1 MSKRS
6 RNAIPALQGREVG
19 APGLWTPAALRFLA
33 EDKAALFSQDNQT
46 VKLPGDARTTFLM
59 AFSHDGTLMASSH
72 GDHNIHVTD
81 LRTGKCI
88 RTLVGHSR
96 TPWCVTF
103 HPSSNEILASGCLDG
118 EVRVWDLHGGSERW
132 TSESNT
138 VIASLTFHPLD
149 QVLVIATGNALH
161 FWDWSQDKPFAYVKT
176 ARETEKIRLVK
187 FDPLGHHLLT
197 GIANVP
203 NVRPFDAGVVQVD
216 SSDSET
222 DMLPE
227 PDDSEL
233 PPRMSVWDRRSRV
246 LHRLHSMEQDLRRRL
261 ELLSSA
267 AARLD
272 QMENEMR
279 NMMGSFQGHDQ
290 AMLPRGRVS
299 ARTLADPT
307 SNRADSTAIRARRG
321 GSGNMPPSLQG
332 TAGRASSSSLHD
344 LDARLS
350 INHQRIRRTQEFIDR
365 LRARLG
371 LQPSSTLS
379 RYEIP
384 PSDELPG
391 LGSRRGSEGS
401 PGNRL
406 RLTASSS
413 MQSTTSNTSDT
424 GSSSRRSLQYRSSI
438 RRNIAS
444 QSSAP
449 GIELTTPVSVHNAGM
464 SNMNRPGVSYVSRG
478 CGSRNSFGNV
488 NAQDTSAS
496 GGVNTPS
503 NGGVTT
509 QGTSVNTAG
518 VNVNLPET
526 GTNTSST
533 VANVP
538 DTSVTTSGTSGSN
551 TQVSSSRDKPGN
563 VAKTS
568 EVNTIKNSIG
578 SNARQ
583 PCNTTSCNVK
593 NEAASI
599 TATST
604 GNVTRSRQT
613 DSNTRGGTFPPGEN
627 NSRRQAAEGLL
638 DLGNPSPGRPQSR
651 LNTSQT
657 NVTHKGKDSK
667 LPSSRNTGT
676 TPRSISSTPDAGGM
690 PHHWWT
696 LSFSNSQHHCQ
707 DRSFPVPH
715 SRNTSTTST
724 STAATSTTESSRPT
738 MMSTSTSM
746 VSSLLRGNQRNKST
760 SSAESVC
767 SASASVS
774 RNNRDASGD
783 THVDGTESDEDLEP
797 PAKRARSSLPSHKA
811 STSSTNPPNVDRA
824 STSTREGGNQSV
836 QETACPLLPP
846 RGDLR
851 SSPASLALSRT
862 SSESSAG
869 EGMPALS
876 EHFTLP
882 SFHEA
887 VTHTGGVETNREA
900 GTTRVTAAQSSAT
913 TAQTTTASRTEYGGY
928 ARIGYFSARP
938 VRRGAVR
945 RTWTESQQSGDD
957 VESAS
962 GIESQLRYQAHQVN
976 TARRRLDSLRLRSLR
991 ALRSRAQRAM
1001 SGESP
1006 YESQSTVTRPVV
1018 WQTFS
1023 HPTEPQPPVTPTRA
1037 GSLEPTSAGDGTVQE
1052 SAFSTNV
1059 PSRFYGQHTRSESHR
1074 SPLGYIMRRHALN
1087 EGDRE
1092 GSDRGG
1098 ERVRRRLHGRFRHHT
1113 AGSSRA
1119 QPRVEYVHP
1128 HYRSV
1133 FHGSHRPSN
1142 AVHSAINRAIAGAF
1156 IGTGESAVASNIVNT
1171 THRLQ
1176 WWDFT
1181 KYQLPEISD
1190 ASANVIVP
1198 HCKIHNDA
1206 SIDISKDGC
1215 YLATFIPSHRG
1226 FPDDAVLSIISLQKD
1241 SLGDILYAKSFAASS
1256 GPNAISVSI
1265 SPLGNY
1271 VLVGLA
1277 SRMLHWQ
1284 LVDKQMVAQVFQL
1297 RPAAEKALEGTLVHV
1312 QNVMH
1317 HCDPER
1323 RSHVSVNSACWLPGT
1338 GRGLVYG
1345 TNRGH
1350 LQICRL
1356 GYEPGS
1362 QQEQPEE
1369 PRLGPALNPFPPG
1382 SGGSGGNARITTRR
1396 FSGSVAQ
1403 RVVRERGVQHP
1414 MTNTTAT
1421 QTPPGMTSAGTQT
1434 DQDIS
1439 SI

>member
-19 APGLWTPAALRFLA
+19 APGQYTPPALRFLA
-33 EDKAALFSQDNQT
+33 EDKAALFSQDNQA

-203 NVRPFDAGVVQVD
+203 NVRPFDTGVVQVD

-279 NMMGSFQGHDQ
+279 NMMGSFQGQ
-290 AMLPRGRVS
+290 EQGMLPRGRVS
-299 ARTLADPT
+299 ARSLADPT
-307 SNRADSTAIRARRG
+307 ANRADSTAIRARRG
-321 GSGNMPPSLQG
+321 GSSNMPPSLQG

-379 RYEIP
+379 RYENF
-384 PSDELPG
+384 PSDEVPG
-391 LGSRRGSEGS
+391 LGSRRGSES
-401 PGNRL
+401 SQGNRL
-406 RLTASSS
+406 RLTASPF
-413 MQSTTSNTSDT
+413 TTSSSNDT
-424 GSSSRRSLQYRSSI
+424 GSGSRRSLQYRSSI
-438 RRNIAS
+438 RRNFAS
-444 QSSAP
+444 QSSATSA
-449 GIELTTPVSVHNAGM
+449 ELTTSVSVHNAGT
-464 SNMNRPGVSYVSRG
+464 SNMNRPGVSYISRG

-488 NAQDTSAS
+488 NGQDTSANGS
-496 GGVNTPS
+496 VNTTS
-503 NGGVTT
+503 NGTVMT
-509 QGTSVNTAG
+509 QGTSVSTSG
-518 VNVNLPET
+518 VTLPET
-526 GTNTSST
+526 GTNTSSSGP
-533 VANVP
+533 NVP
-538 DTSVTTSGTSGSN
+538 DTSCNTAGASGFSTPVSN
-551 TQVSSSRDKPGN
+551 GREKPGN
-563 VAKTS
+563 VANTS
-568 EVNTIKNSIG
+568 DVNTIKNSMG
-578 SNARQ
+578 SDARQ
-583 PCNTTSCNVK
+583 PCNTNCNIK
-593 NEAASI
+593 KEPASI
-599 TATST
+599 TGTNT

-613 DSNTRGGTFPPGEN
+613 MHDAESNARGGTFPPGEN
-627 NSRRQAAEGLL
+627 TSRRQAAEGLL

-651 LNTSQT
+651 SNTSQT
-657 NVTHKGKDSK
+657 NAMTHERKDPK
-667 LPSSRNTGT
+667 HLSSANTGT
-676 TPRSISSTPDAGGM
+676 TPRNSSSTPDTVRNP
-690 PHHWWT
+690 PHFWT
-696 LSFSNSQHHCQ
+696 LGFSTGSHHCH
-707 DRSFPVPH
+707 DRGFSLRH

-724 STAATSTTESSRPT
+724 STAATSTTESSRPP

-746 VSSLLRGNQRNKST
+746 VSSLLRPNQRNQST
-760 SSAESVC
+760 SSVESVR
-767 SASASVS
+767 SGSTSVS
-774 RNNRDASGD
+774 RNNREATGN
-783 THVDGTESDEDLEP
+783 THADGTESEEDLEP
-797 PAKRARSSLPSHKA
+797 PAKRARRSLPLQKA
-811 STSSTNPPNVDRA
+811 STSTSSTPSDLPNVGRA
-824 STSTREGGNQSV
+824 SNSAREGGNQAV
-836 QETACPLLPP
+836 QEASYPLLPP
-846 RGDLR
+846 RGDRR
-851 SSPASLALSRT
+851 SSPSSLALSRT
-862 SSESSAG
+862 SSESSVG

-882 SFHEA
+882 SYHEPA
-887 VTHTGGVETNREA
+887 AHTGGAETNRET
-900 GTTRVTAAQSSAT
+900 GTTRVTAAQSSA
-913 TAQTTTASRTEYGGY
+913 AQTTTTASRTDYGGY

-945 RTWTESQQSGDD
+945 RSWTESQQSGDD
-957 VESAS
+957 MESAS

-1023 HPTEPQPPVTPTRA
+1023 HPTEPQPPVSSTRA

-1092 GSDRGG
+1092 GSDRGS

-1241 SLGDILYAKSFAASS
+1241 TLGDILYAKSFAASS

-1369 PRLGPALNPFPPG
+1369 PRLGPAQNPFPPG
-1382 SGGSGGNARITTRR
+1382 SGGGGNARMTARR
-1396 FSGSVAQ
+1396 FSVAQ

-1414 MTNTTAT
+1414 MTNSTAT

>member
-6 RNAIPALQGREVG
+6 RNAIPALRGREVG
-19 APGLWTPAALRFLA
+19 APGQCTPSALRFLA
-33 EDKAALFSQDNQT
+33 EDKAALFSQDNQA

-246 LHRLHSMEQDLRRRL
+246 LHRLHTMEQDLRRRL

-279 NMMGSFQGHDQ
+279 NMMGSFQGHEQ
-290 AMLPRGRVS
+290 GLVPRGRVS
-299 ARTLADPT
+299 AQTLADPT
-307 SNRADSTAIRARRG
+307 FNRADNAVMRARRG
-321 GSGNMPPSLQG
+321 GSSNLPPSLPG
-332 TAGRASSSSLHD
+332 PAGRASSSLHD
-344 LDARLS
+344 LDTRLS

-379 RYEIP
+379 RYENL
-384 PSDELPG
+384 PSDEVPG
-391 LGSRRGSEGS
+391 LGNRRGLESS
-401 PGNRL
+401 QGNRL
-406 RLTASSS
+406 RLTASPS
-413 MQSTTSNTSDT
+413 MQSTTSNTNDT
-424 GSSSRRSLQYRSSI
+424 VSRRSLQYRSNI

-444 QSSAP
+444 QSTATGS
-449 GIELTTPVSVHNAGM
+449 ELTTTVSVHNSGI
-464 SNMNRPGVSYVSRG
+464 SSMNRPGVTYVSRG
-478 CGSRNSFGNV
+478 CGSRNSFGHANS
-488 NAQDTSAS
+488 QDTTVTSS
-496 GGVNTPS
+496 VNTTS
-503 NGGVTT
+503 NGSVTA
-509 QGTSVNTAG
+509 QGTSVSTAG
-518 VNVNLPET
+518 VNLPET
-526 GTNTSST
+526 GTNNTSSSGANMPDNNVNAAGTT
-533 VANVP
+533 VWNAP
-538 DTSVTTSGTSGSN
+538 GSID
-551 TQVSSSRDKPGN
+551 RHKPGN
-563 VAKTS
+563 VANTS
-568 EVNTIKNSIG
+568 DANAIQNSIG

-583 PCNTTSCNVK
+583 PCSANSNIK
-593 NEAASI
+593 SEPASR

-604 GNVTRSRQT
+604 CTAS
-613 DSNTRGGTFPPGEN
+613 GGTFPPGEN
-627 NSRRQAAEGLL
+627 TSRRQAAEGLL
-638 DLGNPSPGRPQSR
+638 DLGNPSPGRPQSQSR
-651 LNTSQT
+651 SNRPQT
-657 NVTHKGKDSK
+657 NGIAHESKDAK
-667 LPSSRNTGT
+667 LPSSTNTGT
-676 TPRSISSTPDAGGM
+676 TPRNNSTPVQA
-690 PHHWWT
+690 PHHFWT
-696 LSFSNSQHHCQ
+696 LSFSTSTNHCQ

-715 SRNTSTTST
+715 SRVTSTG
-724 STAATSTTESSRPT
+724 TAATSTTESNRPT
-738 MMSTSTSM
+738 TTSTSTSM
-746 VSSLLRGNQRNKST
+746 VSSLLRGNQRNQST
-760 SSAESVC
+760 SSAESGC

-774 RNNRDASGD
+774 RNDGGASGN
-783 THVDGTESDEDLEP
+783 THVDGTESEEDLEP
-797 PAKRARSSLPSHKA
+797 PAKRARSSFHSHKPST
-811 STSSTNPPNVDRA
+811 STSSTPVELPSMGRA
-824 STSTREGGNQSV
+824 STSGRESGNQAA

-846 RGDLR
+846 RDELR
-851 SSPASLALSRT
+851 SSPANLALSRT

-869 EGMPALS
+869 EGGIPTLS

-882 SFHEA
+882 AHPEA
-887 VTHTGGVETNREA
+887 VTHVGGVGTNRETSTA
-900 GTTRVTAAQSSAT
+900 RITAAQSST
-913 TAQTTTASRTEYGGY
+913 GRSIPVQITTASRTDYSGY

-945 RTWTESQQSGDD
+945 RTWAESQAAGDEA
-957 VESAS
+957 ESAS
-962 GIESQLRYQAHQVN
+962 GLESQLRYQAHQVN

-1001 SGESP
+1001 SGESG
-1006 YESQSTVTRPVV
+1006 YESQSAVTRPVV

-1023 HPTEPQPPVTPTRA
+1023 HPAEPQPPVSTARA
-1037 GSLEPTSAGDGTVQE
+1037 GSLEPTSTGDGTVQE

-1133 FHGSHRPSN
+1133 FHGSHRSSN

-1215 YLATFIPSHRG
+1215 NLATFIPSHRG

-1241 SLGDILYAKSFAASS
+1241 SLGDILYAKSF

-1284 LVDKQMVAQVFQL
+1284 LVDKQMVAQVFHL
-1297 RPAAEKALEGTLVHV
+1297 RPATEKAAEGSLVHV
-1312 QNVMH
+1312 QSVMH

-1369 PRLGPALNPFPPG
+1369 PRLGPAQNPFPPNN
-1382 SGGSGGNARITTRR
+1382 GGGGGGNARITARR
-1396 FSGSVAQ
+1396 VSSSAAQ